1 MPAEESR
8 VTAKLNGTLAPAAG
22 ACGIVMADAAA
33 PLKLARVPLNTVVE
47 PEVTTR
53 FILAHRSV
61 AVPLAEPFADWV
73 HVAPGF
79 SVKVLAFA
87 VPVFLIEIA
96 VLTVLPGVIV
106 VLPPNLLM
114 VEQVAELVDT
124 EPPSVLRQV
133 TVAPAFCSC
142 MISVPLPAVLLL
154 LVMLAA
160 NPERVP
166 VSERESRTA
175 AKIPARSAT
184 GAKRIRFSAEVRS
197 LVDTGYLFV
206 RWWLQEVGGSKAFG
220 LFCFNG

>member
-1 MPAEESR
+1 
-8 VTAKLNGTLAPAAG
+8 
-22 ACGIVMADAAA
+22 
-33 PLKLARVPLNTVVE
+33 LKLARVPLNTVVE

-96 VLTVLPGVIV
+96 VFTVLPGVIV
-106 VLPPNLLM
+106 VLPPNLLI
-114 VEQVAELVDT
+114 VEQVAEFVET

-154 LVMLAA
+154 FVMLAA

-175 AKIPARSAT
+175 AKIPVRRCGAWWTRGTYSFGGVLEVWEARPS
-184 GAKRIRFSAEVRS
+184 G
-197 LVDTGYLFV
+197 
-206 RWWLQEVGGSKAFG
+206 
-220 LFCFNG
+220 CFASMVKIVSD